1 MVSNRIKRRRFKD
14 MADNSNEIWVF
25 LSHSNKDYEKVRQ
38 VRNLL
43 EEQSLRPLMF
53 FLHCL
58 NDDDEIDSLIK
69 REIDCRTR
77 FILCDSEN
85 ARKSHW
91 VQKEV
96 EYIKSQDRIFETI
109 DLSKSMDE
117 ILSDLQDFINKT
129 RIFISYNRE
138 EYQLAEMVYERLSQY
153 DFSVYIDKAWDFNSP
168 YHQNYKDAL
177 DFLEDS
183 VVKTNG
189 YVVAIMNERILNPN
203 SSSRYELTKAISDN
217 RSLGKS
223 APNIIPFVPQKALID
238 LITKDEAL
246 SPLSMCN
253 IQELKGTDIEQ
264 KSDEILKRVLTQLM
278 TPGSIKI
285 LAENLSRDRNAKE
298 ASFLEGLLE
307 RNDDESTLVSE
318 SGTFFIDKNGII
330 QRFEPAGDNPFIE
343 EETELNDNYTYTTHQ
358 SIRTMIIPD
367 GVKGFASDFMRGVRV
382 TERFELPEGL
392 ISIGNNSFDIATEKS
407 CVFANCI
414 LPSVIIPRSVQEIGI
429 FAFGHTHI
437 EVLQLPASLHSPY
450 GRQFKDSFIGTLRL
464 PCEWTGMV
472 SLDKYSH
479 LHRSGLLDSDDFGY
493 LDWPST
499 HIEILE
505 FY

>member
-1 MVSNRIKRRRFKD
+1 MT
-14 MADNSNEIWVF
+14 DNNNEIWVF

-85 ARKSHW
+85 ARRSHW

-96 EYIKSQDRIFETI
+96 EYIKSQNRICETI
-109 DLSKSMDE
+109 DLSKSIDE

-138 EYQLAEMVYERLSQY
+138 EYQLADMVYNRLSLY
-153 DFSVYIDKAWDFNSP
+153 DFSVYIDRAWDFSNS

-177 DFLEDS
+177 AFLEDS

-203 SSSRYELTKAISDN
+203 SGSRYELTKAIRDN
-217 RSLGKS
+217 RSLGKN
-223 APNIIPFVPQKALID
+223 APNIIPFASQEALVD
-238 LITKDEAL
+238 LIEKDESL
-246 SPLSMCN
+246 SPLSMCH
-253 IQELKGTDIEQ
+253 IQKLNGTDIEQ
-264 KSDEILKRVLTQLM
+264 KSNEILKRVLTQLM
-278 TPGSIKI
+278 TPGSIKV
-285 LAENLSRDRNAKE
+285 LAENFSRDRNAKE
-298 ASFLEGLLE
+298 ANFLKGLLE
-307 RNDDESTLVSE
+307 RNDKESTLVSE
-318 SGTFFIDKNGII
+318 SGTFFIDKNGIA
-330 QRFEPAGDNPFIE
+330 QRFEPAEDNPFVDE
-343 EETELNDNYTYTTHQ
+343 KTEQNVNYIYRTEK
-358 SIRTMIIPD
+358 SIRTFIVPS
-367 GVKGFASDFMRGVRV
+367 GVRGFSSDFIRGVRV
-382 TERFELPEGL
+382 IERFELPEGL
-392 ISIGNNSFDIATEKS
+392 ERIGNNSFDINIEEH

-414 LPSVIIPRSVQEIGI
+414 LSSVVIPQSVKEIGN

-437 EVLQLPASLHSPY
+437 DVLQLPASLRSPY
-450 GRQFKDSFIGTLRL
+450 GRQFKDSYIGTLRL
-464 PCEWTGMV
+464 PHEWKGTV
-472 SLDKYSH
+472 SLDKCNH

-493 LDWPST
+493 LGWPST

>member
-1 MVSNRIKRRRFKD
+1 
-14 MADNSNEIWVF
+14 MADNTNNEIWVF

-96 EYIKSQDRIFETI
+96 EYIKSQNRICETI
-109 DLSKSMDE
+109 DLTKDMDE

-138 EYQLAEMVYERLSQY
+138 EFQLASMVYERLSQY
-153 DFSVYIDKAWDFNSP
+153 DFSVYIDRAWDFSSS

-189 YVVAIMNERILNPN
+189 YVIAIMNERILNPD
-203 SSSRYELTKAISDN
+203 SCSRYELTKAIRDN
-217 RSLGKS
+217 RNQVKRP
-223 APNIIPFVPQKALID
+223 PNIIPFVTQESLVSLISND
-238 LITKDEAL
+238 TELA
-246 SPLSMCN
+246 PLAGCD
-253 IQELKGTDIEQ
+253 IQTLRGNNIEQ
-264 KSDEILKRVLTQLM
+264 QCDEILKRVLTQQM
-278 TPGSIKI
+278 TLGAIKVQAANFERDTNSQEAGFLYRLLHQNGSERVLTSRSGSFYID
-285 LAENLSRDRNAKE
+285 ENGVAL
-298 ASFLEGLLE
+298 
-307 RNDDESTLVSE
+307 
-318 SGTFFIDKNGII
+318 
-330 QRFEPAGDNPFIE
+330 RFEPSEENPFFD
-343 EETELNDNYTYTTHQ
+343 EETEHHDNYDYKTNK
-358 SIRTMIIPD
+358 SIRTLTIPM
-367 GVKGFASDFMRGVRV
+367 GVKGFSSDFMRGVRV
-382 TERFELPEGL
+382 IERFELPEGL
-392 ISIGNNSFDIATEKS
+392 TSIGNNSFDIGNGVH
-407 CVFANCI
+407 CVFADCI
-414 LPSVIIPRSVQEIGI
+414 LSTVIIHQSVEEIGI

-437 EVLQLPASLHSPY
+437 ETLQLPASLHSPY

-464 PCEWTGMV
+464 PKEWKDGVT
-472 SLDKYSH
+472 LDKYGR
-479 LHRSGLLDSDDFGY
+479 LRLTGWWFSDDKYGY
-493 LDWPST
+493 LRWPST
-499 HIEILE
+499 KVGKLE

>member
-1 MVSNRIKRRRFKD
+1 METGGIRGSSQFKPV
-14 MADNSNEIWVF
+14 DNNEIWVF

-96 EYIKSQDRIFETI
+96 EYIKSKNRICETI

-138 EYQLAEMVYERLSQY
+138 EYQLANMVYERLSQY
-153 DFSVYIDKAWDFNSP
+153 DFSVYIDRAWDFSSS

-189 YVVAIMNERILNPN
+189 YVIAIMNERILNPD
-203 SSSRYELTKAISDN
+203 SGSRYELTKAIRDN
-217 RSLGKS
+217 RSQRKS
-223 APNIIPFVPQKALID
+223 TPNIIPFVTQESLVSLIAND
-238 LITKDEAL
+238 KELAML
-246 SPLSMCN
+246 ANCN
-253 IQELKGTDIEQ
+253 IQTLKGNNLELQ
-264 KSDEILKRVLTQLM
+264 CDEILKRVLTQQM
-278 TPGSIKI
+278 TLGAIKVQ
-285 LAENLSRDRNAKE
+285 AANFERDTNTQE
-298 ASFLEGLLE
+298 ASFLYRLLHQNGSE
-307 RNDDESTLVSE
+307 RVLTSRSGSFYIDE
-318 SGTFFIDKNGII
+318 NGIA
-330 QRFEPAGDNPFIE
+330 QRFDPSEDNQFFD
-343 EETELNDNYTYTTHQ
+343 EETENQDCYDYKTAK
-358 SIRTMIIPD
+358 SIRTLIVPK
-367 GVKGFASDFMRGVRV
+367 GVKGFVSDFMRGVRV
-382 TERFELPEGL
+382 TDQFELPEGL
-392 ISIGNNSFDIATEKS
+392 ISIGNNSFDMGNGIH
-407 CVFANCI
+407 CVFADCI
-414 LPSVIIPRSVQEIGI
+414 LPAVIIPKSVEEIGI
-429 FAFGHTHI
+429 FAFGHTYI
-437 EVLQLPASLHSPY
+437 ETLQLPASLHSPY

-464 PCEWTGMV
+464 PKEWKDCV
-472 SLDKYSH
+472 SLDKYGC
-479 LHRSGLLDSDDFGY
+479 LNLTGWFSDDKYDY
-493 LDWPST
+493 LRWPST
-499 HIEILE
+499 QVGKLE

>member
-1 MVSNRIKRRRFKD
+1 MNVS
-14 MADNSNEIWVF
+14 DNSNNEIWVF

-58 NDDDEIDSLIK
+58 NDDDEIDLLIK

-96 EYIKSQDRIFETI
+96 EYIKSQNRICETI

-138 EYQLAEMVYERLSQY
+138 EYQLAEMVYDRLSQY
-153 DFSVYIDKAWDFNSP
+153 DFSVYIDRAWDFNSA

-189 YVVAIMNERILNPN
+189 YVIAIMNERILNPN
-203 SSSRYELTKAISDN
+203 SGPRYELTKALRDN

-223 APNIIPFVPQKALID
+223 APNVIPFATQEFLVGLLAE
-238 LITKDEAL
+238 DEELA
-246 SPLSMCN
+246 PLTTCN
-253 IQELKGTDIEQ
+253 IQKLNGTDAEEQ
-264 KSDEILKRVLTQLM
+264 CDEILTRVLTQLM
-278 TPGSIKI
+278 TSGSIKV
-285 LAENLSRDRNAKE
+285 LAENFSRDMNAKE
-298 ASFLEGLLE
+298 ADFLKKLL
-307 RNDDESTLVSE
+307 RRGVMDDE
-318 SGTFFIDKNGII
+318 
-330 QRFEPAGDNPFIE
+330 
-343 EETELNDNYTYTTHQ
+343 
-358 SIRTMIIPD
+358 
-367 GVKGFASDFMRGVRV
+367 
-382 TERFELPEGL
+382 
-392 ISIGNNSFDIATEKS
+392 
-407 CVFANCI
+407 
-414 LPSVIIPRSVQEIGI
+414 
-429 FAFGHTHI
+429 
-437 EVLQLPASLHSPY
+437 
-450 GRQFKDSFIGTLRL
+450 
-464 PCEWTGMV
+464 
-472 SLDKYSH
+472 
-479 LHRSGLLDSDDFGY
+479 
-493 LDWPST
+493 
-499 HIEILE
+499 
-505 FY
+505 